1 MRKKN
6 KMIIEELVH
15 IRMFLGDIRQLLV
28 KERERYL
35 QKDLNIKW
43 TIKK

>member
-6 KMIIEELVH
+6 KIIIEEFVH

-28 KERERYL
+28 RQRERYL
-35 QKDLNIKW
+35 KKDRE
-43 TIKK
+43 